1 MLVVIIIVDVPV
13 IMRNLQELVNRNY
26 LIGYRFEMR
35 VVAFFRKL
43 GYFVVR
49 SPKSK
54 GLTDVTAIPP
64 FVKTGWYNQTLG
76 IQAKNNG
83 YVKPTERAELE
94 ACKNKW
100 QMTILIAWS
109 DNRKLKFRTLDGQE
123 ITHSALDILG
133 MLRKRNEI
141 NV

>member
-1 MLVVIIIVDVPV
+1 MTSIVDVPV
-13 IMRNLQELVNRNY
+13 IMRILEGLVNKNY

-43 GYFVVR
+43 GYFVIR

-64 FVKTGWYNQTLG
+64 FVKTGWFNQTIG
-76 IQAKNNG
+76 IQAKKNG
-83 YVKPTERAELE
+83 YVPPKEREELQ

-100 QMTILIAWS
+100 QMTLLIAWS

-123 ITHSALDILG
+123 ITHEALDILG
-133 MLRKRNEI
+133 VLKKKNGR
-141 NV
+141 

>member
-1 MLVVIIIVDVPV
+1 MPCVISIVDVHV
-13 IMRNLQELVNRNY
+13 IKRNLQELVNRNY

-64 FVKTGWYNQTLG
+64 FVQTGWFNITIG
-76 IQAKNNG
+76 IQAKKNG
-83 YVKPTERAELE
+83 YVKPTERAELQ

-109 DNRKLKFRTLDGQE
+109 DNRKLKFRTLDGEE
-123 ITHSALDILG
+123 ITHQALDILG
-133 MLRKRNEI
+133 NLNKKD
-141 NV
+141 